1 MKDRDARQFGDNSIE
16 NEIDTTTPKETSEA
30 PTDSDDLDA
39 ASRKTSIQ
47 TNVDEGVKNPEG
59 LSFMESFS
67 VGGGQHISSDL

>member
-39 ASRKTSIQ
+39 ASRNTSFQ
-47 TNVDEGVKNPEG
+47 TNVDEGVKNP
-59 LSFMESFS
+59 
-67 VGGGQHISSDL
+67 